1 MRHSSWAFRGM
12 AIISTG
18 RRKEACTRFYS
29 VGTKHYTLAQFRIDQ
44 IQKLQEFGR
53 TKELEYLYPQHE
65 VYNICSNRIYLFE
78 NEQG

>member
-1 MRHSSWAFRGM
+1 MLRDEDIEM
-12 AIISTG
+12 
-18 RRKEACTRFYS
+18 
-29 VGTKHYTLAQFRIDQ
+29 DQ